1 MAFSANP
8 LSLSLPQRAFET
20 WLRDSGYLEIIDD
33 CAIDESAKAAGG
45 SSKLSSL
52 LTINPFAKL
61 TTEDLSRDA
70 VSWTGEFFDSG
81 LGPTHSYSW
90 PSSITQMKLRM
101 EENLKRYTRNYIYLS
116 LLILVCFLYKM
127 PVALLSLISILAFW
141 DMLRV
146 CSNKWG
152 LENYPAIHQTLVLI
166 AKLVTA
172 IIMFYCKVALA
183 LCWAG
188 IFSFTVLIVHSSLR
202 KINNPKKPVH
212 KEKHHKLQLRR
223 K

>member
-20 WLRDSGYLEIIDD
+20 WLRDSGYLEIIDE
-33 CAIDESAKAAGG
+33 CAIDDSVEAAAG
-45 SSKLSSL
+45 SNKLSSL

-61 TTEDLSRDA
+61 TAEDLSRDA
-70 VSWTGEFFDSG
+70 VPWTGEFFDSG
-81 LGPTHSYSW
+81 LGPAHTYSW

-116 LLILVCFLYKM
+116 LLILACFLYKM

-141 DMLRV
+141 DMLRI
-146 CSNKWG
+146 CSNRWG
-152 LENYPAIHQTLVLI
+152 LENYPTLHQMLVLI
-166 AKLVTA
+166 AKFVTA
-172 IIMFYCKVALA
+172 GIMFYCKVALA

-188 IFSFTVLIVHSSLR
+188 IFSFIVLIVHSSLR
-202 KINNPKKPVH
+202 KITNPRKPLHEV
-212 KEKHHKLQLRR
+212 KRHKLELRR